1 VTHRPRASPLHAARA
16 VAGLVWCLAVSG
28 AALAFDHPVVLVSL
42 LGVVLAAASAARVGP
57 EVRRIMLIGLPF
69 ALLYGALN
77 PLVSRSGVTVL
88 LRGGEVPVIGQLD
101 ITLEATAYGGIL
113 FLRGLILM
121 GAFALHSAAVDPD
134 DLLRAFRRTSFR
146 GALTAA
152 LATRMVPVLARDARR
167 MADAQRMRPGP
178 PPSRVALVRAVA
190 TGALDRAADVAATL
204 EVRGYGSI
212 RKPPASRRPW
222 SRHDIAFVA
231 SAAAL
236 VAVSIAGADP
246 FQAYPRL
253 HAPLDTGVWL
263 TAGVLVACALAPFA
277 DRRGIAR

>member
-1 VTHRPRASPLHAARA
+1 VTHRRRASPLHAARA
-16 VAGLVWCLAVSG
+16 VAGLAWCLAVSG
-28 AALAFDHPVVLVSL
+28 AALAFDHPVILLVLL
-42 LGVVLAAASAARVGP
+42 AVVLAAASAARVGP

-88 LRGGEVPVIGQLD
+88 LRGGEVPVFGQLD
-101 ITLEATAYGGIL
+101 VTLEATAYGGIL
-113 FLRGLILM
+113 FLRGLILI

-134 DLLRAFRRTSFR
+134 DLLRSFRRTSFR

-167 MADAQRMRPGP
+167 MADAQRLRPGP
-178 PPSRVALVRAVA
+178 TPSRVALVRAVA

-204 EVRGYGSI
+204 EVRGYGSV
-212 RKPPASRRPW
+212 RRPPAARRPW

-231 SAAAL
+231 AAAAL
-236 VAVSIAGADP
+236 VAVAIAGADP
-246 FQAYPRL
+246 FEAYPRL
-253 HAPLDTGVWL
+253 SAPLGADVWV
-263 TAGVLVACALAPFA
+263 TAAALAVCALAPFA
-277 DRRGIAR
+277 DRRGIGP